1 MADLFKVGDVNKSKD
16 ISTSKVKKSTSGS
29 DFSSY
34 LNETFK
40 SGDAPVSGASN
51 ISVAD
56 AIFATQMVGGL
67 EEKEIRKKLVKRGL
81 SLLDKLEDIRD
92 AILLGHV
99 SKDKLIDISRFVK
112 ERNVDTTDDK
122 LKAIMSEL
130 ELRVEVEL
138 AKLMK

>member
-1 MADLFKVGDVNKSKD
+1 MFKVGDVNKSKD

-40 SGDAPVSGASN
+40 SGDAPVSGTSN